1 MHTRFEALWVSNRES
16 AAEAAEKIEAE
27 VRRLEAVFNRFDAGS
42 EVAAL
47 NRSREKVKVI
57 SEDLWFLLELS
68 EQMRAGTMGY
78 FDIAAQSALRAGEAR
93 FTLCHASHE
102 IKLSKGCV
110 LDFGGIAKGYA
121 LERVRKILCENYGVQ
136 NALLNFGGSSV
147 LGIGHHPLGPCW
159 LVAAEGNPPIGSSPF
174 GLTPPPASA
183 GGPPATEPRVLRPSG
198 RDPSAATGA
207 FELCD
212 CALSVSG
219 LTRGGRNHIIN
230 PRTGRAPAR
239 EGNVAVQG
247 KSAIVCEALST
258 ALYAAE
264 PEVRNEI
271 IANFDGY
278 RCGYCAKKDAQY
290 PQKRGKNEDTVQ

>member
-27 VRRLEAVFNRFDAGS
+27 VRRLEAIFNRFDAGS

-68 EQMRAGTMGY
+68 EQMRAGTQGY

-93 FTLCHASHE
+93 FTLYHASHE

-159 LVAAEGNPPIGSSPF
+159 LVAAEGSLPEGRNTRGSV
-174 GLTPPPASA
+174 A
-183 GGPPATEPRVLRPSG
+183 GGPPAEAGGGVSPKGELPTG
-198 RDPSAATGA
+198 GFPSAATGA

>member
-1 MHTRFEALWVSNRES
+1 MHTRFEALWVPGEQGLILPSGKSGRENQNRPETFLPS
-16 AAEAAEKIEAE
+16 EKSGREEQRERAEENYRALAEKIEAE
-27 VRRLEAVFNRFDAGS
+27 VRRLEAIFNRFDARS

-47 NRSREKVKVI
+47 NRSREKVKVS
-57 SEDLWFLLELS
+57 SEDLWFLLEFC
-68 EQMRAGTMGY
+68 EQMRAGTQGY
-78 FDIAAQSALRAGEAR
+78 FDIAASSSCTPGQAR
-93 FTLCHASHE
+93 FTLSHASHE

-121 LERVRKILCENYGVQ
+121 LERVRKILCEENGVE

-159 LVAAEGNPPIGSSPF
+159 LVAAEGSVNGK
-174 GLTPPPASA
+174 
-183 GGPPATEPRVLRPSG
+183 EY
-198 RDPSAATGA
+198 
-207 FELCD
+207 ELCD
-212 CALSVSG
+212 SALSISG

-239 EGNVAVQG
+239 GENVAVQG
-247 KSAIVCEALST
+247 KSALVCEALST

-278 RCGYCAKKDAQY
+278 RCG
-290 PQKRGKNEDTVQ
+290 